1 MTETQKLSI
10 EEVRALVAERQRY
23 DDWLAAL
30 DARRAET
37 PERVFERVRGDYSG
51 RRKDVGLR
59 LRSHIGE
66 LSAMA
71 GDLDSRLGSL
81 EGTLGTL
88 EDERAEAML
97 RTAVGE
103 FDGERWEQVRQ
114 NVEAQ
119 IAQLG
124 EQRAALV
131 TESGEVT
138 ALLERARAANAEA
151 EVVHEAPASDVVGET
166 EEEEATHE
174 RVIDDEP
181 VRDVMT
187 GESLVGH
194 SVSAELLANESLV
207 EASIDVPVER
217 SLDLAQPTDDELA
230 DLDNAL
236 SMFSSDAPTT
246 SYVQSMPTPRS
257 LNGVDVFDDA
267 DLGDLRMD
275 PPVKSAAVA
284 TPMSVPSVEKHQA
297 PSAKSFEGTNNP
309 QASRDGGFDDLAF
322 LRSVVEPSDSAG
334 ANRSASSGGDQ
345 LKTLRCTECGTMN
358 LPTEWYCE
366 RCGGEL
372 AAF

>member
-10 EEVRALVAERQRY
+10 EEVRALVAERQRF

-30 DARRAET
+30 DVRRAET
-37 PERVFERVRGDYSG
+37 PERVFERVRADYRS
-51 RRKDVGLR
+51 RRKDVGVR

-71 GDLDSRLGSL
+71 GDLDTRLGSL

-114 NVEAQ
+114 SVEAQ

-124 EQRAALV
+124 EQRAALAA
-131 TESGEVT
+131 ESGEVK
-138 ALLERARAANAEA
+138 ALLDSARAANNEV
-151 EVVHEAPASDVVGET
+151 EVVPETAPLDVVRVTDEEHATHEPASDD
-166 EEEEATHE
+166 A
-174 RVIDDEP
+174 P
-181 VRDVMT
+181 MRDVMT
-187 GESLVGH
+187 GDSLVGH
-194 SVSAELLANESLV
+194 SVSVDLLANDTLV
-207 EASIDVPVER
+207 ESPLDAPVER
-217 SLDLAQPTDDELA
+217 RLDLSQPTDDELA

-236 SMFSSDAPTT
+236 SMFSNDAPTT

-275 PPVKSAAVA
+275 PPVKAAAVA
-284 TPMSVPSVEKHQA
+284 TPPSVPLVDRNHAASTKPTDGVNTT
-297 PSAKSFEGTNNP
+297 ST
-309 QASRDGGFDDLAF
+309 SRDGGFDDLAF
-322 LRSVVEPSDSAG
+322 LRSVVEPSESAG
-334 ANRSASSGGDQ
+334 ANRTVSSSDQ

>member
-10 EEVRALVAERQRY
+10 EEVRVLVAERQRY
-23 DDWLAAL
+23 DDWLSAL

-37 PERVFERVRGDYSG
+37 PERVFERVHADYSG

-59 LRSHIGE
+59 LCSHIGE
-66 LSAMA
+66 LSTMA
-71 GDLDSRLGSL
+71 DALDTRLISL

-103 FDGERWEQVRQ
+103 FDGDRWEQVRQ
-114 NVEAQ
+114 HVEAQ

-131 TESGEVT
+131 TESSEVKT
-138 ALLERARAANAEA
+138 LLDSARAANHETAAIPEAAPDAEA
-151 EVVHEAPASDVVGET
+151 VEAIAAHETVT
-166 EEEEATHE
+166 
-174 RVIDDEP
+174 DDAP

-187 GESLVGH
+187 GDSLVGH
-194 SVSAELLANESLV
+194 SVSAELLVNHALV
-207 EASIDVPVER
+207 EAPHDVPAER
-217 SLDLAQPTDDELA
+217 TLDAAQPTVDELA

-236 SMFSSDAPTT
+236 AMFSNDAPTT
-246 SYVQSMPTPRS
+246 SYVPSMPTPRS

-275 PPVKSAAVA
+275 PPVKAAAVA
-284 TPMSVPSVEKHQA
+284 TPLSAPAVERHRA
-297 PSAKSFEGTNNP
+297 ASAKQFDGANG
-309 QASRDGGFDDLAF
+309 ASAARDGGFDDLAF
-322 LRSVVEPSDSAG
+322 LRSVVDPSDSVG
-334 ANRSASSGGDQ
+334 SNRTLSSGDQ
-345 LKTLRCTECGTMN
+345 LKTLRCTECSTMN

>member
-37 PERVFERVRGDYSG
+37 PERVFERVRADYSG

-71 GDLDSRLGSL
+71 GDLDARLGSL

-103 FDGERWEQVRQ
+103 FDGEQWEQVRQ
-114 NVEAQ
+114 SVEAQ

-124 EQRAALV
+124 EQRAALA
-131 TESGEVT
+131 TESGEVKT
-138 ALLERARAANAEA
+138 LLESARAANDDA
-151 EVVHEAPASDVVGET
+151 EVVLETVPVDVASVTEAEPAADEPASDDT
-166 EEEEATHE
+166 P
-174 RVIDDEP
+174 I
-181 VRDVMT
+181 RDVMT

-194 SVSAELLANESLV
+194 SVSVELLTTDTLV
-207 EASIDVPVER
+207 ESPLDIPVER
-217 SLDLAQPTDDELA
+217 SLDLSQPTDDELA

-236 SMFSSDAPTT
+236 SMFSNDAPTT
-246 SYVQSMPTPRS
+246 SYVQTMPTPRS

-275 PPVKSAAVA
+275 PPVKAAAVA
-284 TPMSVPSVEKHQA
+284 TP
-297 PSAKSFEGTNNP
+297 PSAPAVDRNHPTSAKLIDGANTTST
-309 QASRDGGFDDLAF
+309 SRDGGFDDLAF

-334 ANRSASSGGDQ
+334 ANRTSSSSE